1 MKNIDGEQV
10 GSNVSGELVG
20 SVEEEIY
27 QCFLSFIPSDTPKQI
42 AEHGAKFMAVTAI
55 SQTIEECRK
64 LNIGPEEAMQ
74 RLLLSLKY
82 DHLIPK
88 DDNVIH

>member
-1 MKNIDGEQV
+1 MGSRWGGNI
-10 GSNVSGELVG
+10 NGELVG

-27 QCFLSFIPSDTPKQI
+27 QCFLGFIPPETPKQI
-42 AEHGAKFMAVTAI
+42 AEQGARFMAVTAI
-55 SQTIEECRK
+55 SQTIKVCRE